1 MKKIIVTLFALF
13 AIVPNAYAGDADIEF
28 PTAAGS
34 YLQSEFEDLSR
45 QMGLAIAY
53 RQAAP
58 AETLGLLGFD
68 IGIEVSQA
76 KIDEDDSFWTKV
88 SDDMPSSLYVP
99 KIRVQKG
106 IPFIGMDI
114 GASYAKIPQSDIKLM
129 GAEIKY
135 GLVEG
140 GVATPAISV
149 RGSYS
154 TLDGIDDFDLSTYG
168 LDLSI
173 SKGFAM
179 ITPYAGVGQTWIKS
193 EYTNSS
199 SGLGLKSEEITETK
213 YFGGVRVAL
222 AILMLTF
229 DVEQADVTT
238 YTGRISL
245 GF

>member
-1 MKKIIVTLFALF
+1 MKKILVTLFALF
-13 AIVPNAYAGDADIEF
+13 AMAPNAYAGDADITF
-28 PTAAGS
+28 PASGFI
-34 YLQSEFEDLSR
+34 QSEFEDLSR
-45 QMGLAIAY
+45 QIGLAVAY
-53 RQAAP
+53 KQAAP
-58 AETLGLLGFD
+58 AETLGLIGFD

-76 KIDEDDSFWTKV
+76 MIDEDESFWSEV
-88 SDDMPSSLYVP
+88 SDDMPGSLYVP

-114 GASYAKIPQSDIKLM
+114 GASYAEIPQSDIKLM

-140 GVATPAISV
+140 GVATPAISL

-154 TLDGIDDFDLSTYG
+154 TLDGIDDLDLSTYG

-179 ITPYAGVGQTWIKS
+179 ITPYVGVGQTWIKS
-193 EYTNSS
+193 EYT
-199 SGLGLKSEEITETK
+199 GTALTLDSEELSETK

-229 DVEQADVTT
+229 DVEQADITT